1 MDPRDRVIALMK
13 EAGIPVTREN
23 YIATS
28 WGEPLPEWTAELE
41 AELPE
46 ELQDWSLFEVK
57 GQELKLKKSKAKK
70 LKLKKSKTEVKAQK
84 ITGPMCHLWTCHRVA
99 ASAALRTAIHSLP
112 SQPLSVNHGMLACI
126 KRRNLAPFESSDRF
140 AGAWVQ

>member
-1 MDPRDRVIALMK
+1 MDPHDRVIALMK

-23 YIATS
+23 YIATN
-28 WGEPLPEWTAELE
+28 WGEPVPEWTSELE

-70 LKLKKSKTEVKAQK
+70 LKLKK
-84 ITGPMCHLWTCHRVA
+84 
-99 ASAALRTAIHSLP
+99 
-112 SQPLSVNHGMLACI
+112 
-126 KRRNLAPFESSDRF
+126 KRGS
-140 AGAWVQ
+140 

>member
-13 EAGIPVTREN
+13 EAGIPVTRKN

-46 ELQDWSLFEVK
+46 ELQDWSLFELK
-57 GQELKLKKSKAKK
+57 GQELKLKKGSSKKGSSKK
-70 LKLKKSKTEVKAQK
+70 GSSKKGSSKK
-84 ITGPMCHLWTCHRVA
+84 G
-99 ASAALRTAIHSLP
+99 
-112 SQPLSVNHGMLACI
+112 
-126 KRRNLAPFESSDRF
+126 SSKK
-140 AGAWVQ
+140 GSSNKGSSKK